1 MMTPS
6 CRLGHK
12 SLWPA
17 VLLYIRSD
25 GEERKRLGK
34 SIKSAMERGEKELSE
49 HFREIR
55 NVLRGT
61 FHRKSLNFVR
71 RRKTKCNPKT
81 DYKQ

>member
-1 MMTPS
+1 MEEAWEK
-6 CRLGHK
+6 HK
-12 SLWPA
+12 E
-17 VLLYIRSD
+17 RD
-25 GEERKRLGK
+25 GEKRKRLGR
-34 SIKSAMERGEKELSE
+34 SIKSAMERSGKEFSE

-81 DYKQ
+81 YYKQ